1 MHREDD
7 RVRPRLEPQR
17 LELRGRRAQRLAEV
31 APRPRGATRTFA
43 LEAVDAALGEEALH
57 AALAVGRG
65 VAVDRGHVAEG
76 CAPQHPPQLTHLPH
90 LPRRPA
96 QAARRARP
104 KVLGEGLAV
113 ARPMP
118 HLRRQRH
125 GAALQAAAL
134 RLLGVRGVGEALS
147 VKRHRHGVGP
157 LEGRRLAEAQVGH
170 LERGEIVG
178 VVVEAAP
185 PRSRRDR
192 IEDFVTARRLPLL
205 ATTDRVHLA
214 RRPARPAAPRE
225 PRA

>member
-1 MHREDD
+1 
-7 RVRPRLEPQR
+7 
-17 LELRGRRAQRLAEV
+17 
-31 APRPRGATRTFA
+31 
-43 LEAVDAALGEEALH
+43 
-57 AALAVGRG
+57 
-65 VAVDRGHVAEG
+65 
-76 CAPQHPPQLTHLPH
+76 
-90 LPRRPA
+90 
-96 QAARRARP
+96 
-104 KVLGEGLAV
+104 
-113 ARPMP
+113 MP

-192 IEDFVTARRLPLL
+192 IEDFVTAHRLPLL